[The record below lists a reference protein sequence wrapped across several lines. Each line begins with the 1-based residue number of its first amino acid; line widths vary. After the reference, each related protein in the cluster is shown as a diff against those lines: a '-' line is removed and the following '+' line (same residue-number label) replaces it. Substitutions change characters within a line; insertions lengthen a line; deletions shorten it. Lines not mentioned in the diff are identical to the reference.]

1 MILSKILGD
10 GEFLN
15 MDLINVSD
23 FLELSIRF
31 GFNLLVSLII
41 TRGLYYSNT
50 KRKDY
55 FFSYLMI
62 GIIVFLLC
70 FLLNSVKL
78 QLGFALGLFAIFG
91 ILRYRTNPMPIRE
104 MTYLFIVIGISVINA
119 LSNKKI
125 SYAELLFTNLGIVVV
140 VWLFEK
146 VFFLR
151 HLAEKEIV
159 YEKIEL
165 IKPEKRAELIA
176 DLEERTGIKIQKI
189 EIGKIDF
196 LRDSARL
203 IIYYYLSD
211 INAADN
217 ATNSYSND
225 DE

>member
-31 GFNLLVSLII
+31 GFNLIISLII

-176 DLEERTGIKIQKI
+176 DIEERTGIKIQKI

>member
-1 MILSKILGD
+1 
-10 GEFLN
+10 
-15 MDLINVSD
+15 
-23 FLELSIRF
+23 
-31 GFNLLVSLII
+31 
-41 TRGLYYSNT
+41 
-50 KRKDY
+50 
-55 FFSYLMI
+55 
-62 GIIVFLLC
+62 
-70 FLLNSVKL
+70 
-78 QLGFALGLFAIFG
+78 
-91 ILRYRTNPMPIRE
+91 
-104 MTYLFIVIGISVINA
+104 
-119 LSNKKI
+119 
-125 SYAELLFTNLGIVVV
+125 

>member
-1 MILSKILGD
+1 
-10 GEFLN
+10 
-15 MDLINVSD
+15 MDWINVSD

-31 GFNLLVSLII
+31 GFNLIVSLII

-125 SYAELLFTNLGIVVV
+125 SYAELLFTNFGIVAV

-176 DLEERTGIKIQKI
+176 DIEERTGIKVQKI

-211 INAADN
+211 VNAADN
-217 ATNSYSND
+217 ATNSFSND

>member
-31 GFNLLVSLII
+31 GFNLIISLII

>member
-1 MILSKILGD
+1 MILSKIFGD
-10 GEFLN
+10 GAFLN
-15 MDLINVSD
+15 MDWINVSD

-125 SYAELLFTNLGIVVV
+125 SYAELLFTNFGIVAV

-176 DLEERTGIKIQKI
+176 DIEERTGIKVQKI

-211 INAADN
+211 VNAADN

>member
-1 MILSKILGD
+1 MILSKIFGD
-10 GEFLN
+10 GAFLN
-15 MDLINVSD
+15 MDWINVSD

-31 GFNLLVSLII
+31 GFNLIVSLII

-125 SYAELLFTNLGIVVV
+125 SYAELLFTNFGIVAV

-176 DLEERTGIKIQKI
+176 DIEERTGIKVQKI

-211 INAADN
+211 VNAADN
-217 ATNSYSND
+217 ATNSFSND